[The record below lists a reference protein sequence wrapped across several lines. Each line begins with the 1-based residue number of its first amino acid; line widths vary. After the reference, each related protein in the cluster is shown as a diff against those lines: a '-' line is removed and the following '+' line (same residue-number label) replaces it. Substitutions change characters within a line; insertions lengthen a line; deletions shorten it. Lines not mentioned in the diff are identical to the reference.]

1 MALTVLSFRDS
12 STLLV
17 PLVPPVPPV
26 LLILVVLPVVL
37 LVLRPV
43 LAMARLEVLPLS
55 PP

>member
-17 PLVPPVPPV
+17 PLVPPV